1 MGARRTLDAAAPDAD
16 GAILLSAWT
25 FACAACGSP
34 AVTWPSDPTAE
45 AAIACGGCARPL
57 GTLAAF
63 RAGIE
68 RVLAAHPLVEYRPG
82 PQDLPRPRPQPP
94 PEAGSDEQDVARAQ
108 LGLVGVGEP
117 ERVRS

>member
-1 MGARRTLDAAAPDAD
+1 MGAQSAAGLGA
-16 GAILLSAWT
+16 AILVSEWT

-34 AVTWPSDPTAE
+34 AVTWPADPTAE

-68 RVLAAHPLVEYRPG
+68 RVLAARNPRQCGSG
-82 PQDLPRPRPQPP
+82 PQDLPQPRPQSPG
-94 PEAGSDEQDVARAQ
+94 GSDEQDMAGVQ
-108 LGLVGVGEP
+108 LGLLGVGEP

>member
-1 MGARRTLDAAAPDAD
+1 MGAQSAAGLGA
-16 GAILLSAWT
+16 AILVSEWT

-34 AVTWPSDPTAE
+34 AVTWPADPTAE

-68 RVLAAHPLVEYRPG
+68 RVLATHRPCQSGPG
-82 PQDLPRPRPQPP
+82 PQERPQPRPQSD
-94 PEAGSDEQDVARAQ
+94 AGSDEQDMAGVQ
-108 LGLVGVGEP
+108 LGLLGVGEP

>member
-1 MGARRTLDAAAPDAD
+1 MGAQSAVGLGA
-16 GAILLSAWT
+16 AILVSEWT

-34 AVTWPSDPTAE
+34 AVTWPADPTAE

-68 RVLAAHPLVEYRPG
+68 GVLAAHNPRQSEPG
-82 PQDLPRPRPQPP
+82 PQDLPQPRPQSRSDA
-94 PEAGSDEQDVARAQ
+94 ESDEQDMACAQ
-108 LGLVGVGEP
+108 LGLLGVGEP

>member
-1 MGARRTLDAAAPDAD
+1 MGAQAALDPGA
-16 GAILLSAWT
+16 AILVSEWT

-34 AVTWPSDPTAE
+34 AVTWPADPTAE

-68 RVLAAHPLVEYRPG
+68 GILAARQPLRVDPESGRQEAFQETI
-82 PQDLPRPRPQPP
+82 QDTIQETIEEGRR
-94 PEAGSDEQDVARAQ
+94 ADFARSA
-108 LGLVGVGEP
+108 P
-117 ERVRS
+117 SS

>member
-1 MGARRTLDAAAPDAD
+1 MGAQAAADLGA
-16 GAILLSAWT
+16 AILVSAGS

-34 AVTWPSDPTAE
+34 AVTWPADPTAE

-68 RVLAAHPLVEYRPG
+68 GILAAC
-82 PQDLPRPRPQPP
+82 QPRRDGM
-94 PEAGSDEQDVARAQ
+94 ESGRHEIFEDNR
-108 LGLVGVGEP
+108 
-117 ERVRS
+117 

>member
-1 MGARRTLDAAAPDAD
+1 MGAQAATGLEAAA
-16 GAILLSAWT
+16 LVSEWT

-34 AVTWPSDPTAE
+34 AVTWPADPTAE

-68 RVLAAHPLVEYRPG
+68 GVLAARRHRK
-82 PQDLPRPRPQPP
+82 
-94 PEAGSDEQDVARAQ
+94 AGLENGRQQTFQETSEDGR
-108 LGLVGVGEP
+108 
-117 ERVRS
+117 